1 MNSDRRYIDLHVH
14 TNYSDGTFS
23 PVEVVRYAI
32 EIELTAIAI
41 TDHDCVDGIPP
52 AMDEAKDRGLEIIPG
67 LELAAEIEDFEIHI
81 IGLMIDWKDPW
92 LKEQLREI
100 RNARKER
107 MKKMIEKLNNLG
119 IGIKLE
125 QVMALGREEGAV
137 GRLHL
142 ARALLEGG
150 YIHSIRQAF
159 VRFIGRN
166 GPCYEKRM
174 ILSPQK
180 AIEMIKRVKGIPIFA
195 HPGNMRH
202 DEIIPELMEYGLMGI
217 EVLHIDHNSNASNHY
232 KQLAQN
238 HGLLLSGGSDCH
250 GAGKGYPLMG
260 RVEVPYSFLETLKE
274 AQKKEY
280 GVNQQ

>member
-1 MNSDRRYIDLHVH
+1 MNTACKYIDLHVH

-23 PVEVVRYAI
+23 PKEVVRYAL
-32 EIELTAIAI
+32 EIELTAIAV
-41 TDHDCVDGIPP
+41 TDHDCVDGILP

-67 LELAAEIEDFEIHI
+67 VELAAEIGDSEIHI
-81 IGLMIDWKDPW
+81 IGLLIDWQDVNFN
-92 LKEQLREI
+92 EQLKKI
-100 RNARKER
+100 RDARTER
-107 MKKMIEKLNNLG
+107 MRKMIEKLNALG

-125 QVMALGREEGAV
+125 EVTALSRDHGAI

-150 YIHSIRQAF
+150 YTHSIRQAF
-159 VRFIGRN
+159 ARFIGRN

-174 ILSPQK
+174 VISPK
-180 AIEMIKRVKGIPIFA
+180 EAIEMIRSVKGIPIFA
-195 HPGNMRH
+195 HPGNMHR
-202 DEIIPELMEYGLMGI
+202 DEVIPELVKYGLMGI

-238 HGLLLSGGSDCH
+238 YGLLMSGGSDCH

-260 RVEVPYSFLETLKE
+260 KVEVPYSFLEILKE

-280 GVNQQ
+280 SE